1 VDWLVASYLG
11 FGARS
16 AADNGTADD
25 LIALLGG
32 MPGFAERKT

>member
-16 AADNGTADD
+16 AGDHGTAED
-25 LIALLGG
+25 LIALVGG
-32 MPGFAERKT
+32 MPGFSQRNS

>member
-1 VDWLVASYLG
+1 VDWLVASYLV

-25 LIALLGG
+25 LIVLLGG
-32 MPGFAERKT
+32 MPGFSQRNS

>member
-11 FGARS
+11 LGGS
-16 AADNGTADD
+16 AAAEKGDADD

-32 MPGFAERKT
+32 VPGFSHRNS